1 MEQQHDLSEV
11 LEVAS
16 IAGHILLENGAE
28 ISRVEDI
35 MARIS
40 TYYGVDKGNF
50 FVLSNG
56 IFTTGMSGGKVEKA
70 GGQAST
76 YANVEFIPI
85 RPIQLQKVVQVNQLS
100 YDISA
105 GKCTLEEARARLE
118 KIRSTPAKPMW
129 EQTLGSAFGAAG
141 FCAVFGGGWLDCGAA
156 FVVGLLLNVFI
167 FLVSGRYMSR
177 IVGGICNALVATLL
191 CVGCYHV
198 GFGNSLA
205 NIIIG
210 AIMPLIPGVPF
221 VNGVRDLANADY
233 LAGLTRLTDALLGF
247 FCIAIGV
254 SVGFILDG
262 ALSGGLIELN
272 GVWANPETASLLVQ
286 TLAAFIGTTAFAVLF
301 GVPRKQYIPSGIVGA
316 LGWLLYLILFRKAG
330 MSAAIATLISTIF
343 IGILS
348 RVFAVIEKCPAA
360 VFLLCGIFPLVPGAG
375 VFWCTYYLISSQIE
389 QSSSAGFLA
398 GKVAIAIVLG
408 IILAMELPQR
418 FFSGHRRFSHEEEHR
433 HTDHAHR
440 HAEDFLHADFLL
452 VQDGVGKDD
461 QDGCESHQGGSDS
474 RIRVLDGHQG
484 KRYAEGGPEERKDG
498 DIGQSL
504 AVMER
509 RFQAGQVLLER
520 HERQESGTAD
530 EGADHRGR
538 KRQHRVH
545 EFGGA
550 GRDRRLVMLHADLA
564 EDEADT
570 LSGAGAKTQQDAFQR
585 QGQLHLMTFSFT

>member
-40 TYYGVDKGNF
+40 TYFGVDKGNF

-85 RPIQLQKVVQVNQLS
+85 RPIQLQKVVEVNQLS

-105 GKCTLEEARARLE
+105 GRCTLQQARTRLE
-118 KIRSTPAKPMW
+118 KIRNTPAKPVW
-129 EQTLGSAFGAAG
+129 EQVLGSAFGAAG

-156 FVVGLLLNVFI
+156 FLVGCLMYPFI
-167 FLVSGRYMSR
+167 LLVSGRYMSR
-177 IVGGICNALVATLL
+177 IVGGISNALVATLL
-191 CVGCYHV
+191 CVACYHL
-198 GFGNSLA
+198 GFGNSLS

-254 SVGFILDG
+254 SVGFIVDG
-262 ALSGGLIELN
+262 AFSHGLIELA
-272 GVWANPETASLLVQ
+272 GVSLNPETSGLLVQ

-301 GVPRKQYIPSGIVGA
+301 GVPRKQYVAAGVVGA
-316 LGWLLYLILFRKAG
+316 LGWLLYLILIRYAG
-330 MSAAIATLISTIF
+330 MSAAIATLISTVF

-348 RVFAVIEKCPAA
+348 RVFAVVEKCPAA

-375 VFWCTYYLISSQIE
+375 VFWCTYYLISSQFDM
-389 QSSSAGFLA
+389 SSTAGFTA
-398 GKVAIAIVLG
+398 AKIAIAIVLG

-418 FFSGHRRFSHEEEHR
+418 FFSG
-433 HTDHAHR
+433 
-440 HAEDFLHADFLL
+440 
-452 VQDGVGKDD
+452 
-461 QDGCESHQGGSDS
+461 
-474 RIRVLDGHQG
+474 
-484 KRYAEGGPEERKDG
+484 
-498 DIGQSL
+498 
-504 AVMER
+504 
-509 RFQAGQVLLER
+509 
-520 HERQESGTAD
+520 
-530 EGADHRGR
+530 R
-538 KRQHRVH
+538 KR
-545 EFGGA
+545 
-550 GRDRRLVMLHADLA
+550 
-564 EDEADT
+564 
-570 LSGAGAKTQQDAFQR
+570 LS
-585 QGQLHLMTFSFT
+585 H